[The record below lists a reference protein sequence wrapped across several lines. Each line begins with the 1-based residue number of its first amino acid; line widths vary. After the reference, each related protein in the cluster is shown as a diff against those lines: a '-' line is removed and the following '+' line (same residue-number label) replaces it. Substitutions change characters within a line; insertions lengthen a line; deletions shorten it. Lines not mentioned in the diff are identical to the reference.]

1 MEIRLITVL
10 SIVASSMLVAG
21 GYKIPEQSLNSNA
34 LGAAYVAHTSG
45 ADSAYFNP
53 ANMSFMED
61 KQYFTAGLTL
71 AHLPSITY
79 TLASPYS
86 GESEVENIFIPN
98 FHYVSKAI
106 NNLRWGISVT
116 APAGL
121 TKRWETPYQKMY
133 AQEFTLKNVELNPVL
148 SYRIN
153 DALSIAGGLRVVYS
167 EGVVYSDGGTIAPVK
182 REMEGDSFNFGYN
195 LAMTYKPTEDI
206 NLAVTYRSN
215 IDLEEEGEANL
226 FVGEVGQQ
234 YGTSVTVPLPAAL
247 NISVS
252 KTWEDKFTLE
262 FNYER
267 TYWSSYETLDF
278 HYDTAIPLP
287 LQPLFDAP
295 LARDWEDTNTFRV
308 GATVAMD
315 NKITMMMGFAIDE
328 TPVPQRT
335 IGFELP
341 DSDATI
347 FSMGFSYQQTPNLS
361 WGVSFVVD
369 SKESQT
375 VPKGVAENQVLA
387 NGGSLSGGGAYLT
400 TIGLSYEY

>member
-1 MEIRLITVL
+1 MKIRSITVL

-34 LGAAYVAHTSG
+34 LGAAYVAHTMG

-71 AHLPSITY
+71 AHLPAVSY
-79 TLASPYS
+79 KLSSPYS
-86 GESEVENIFIPN
+86 GDSEIENIFIPN

-106 NNLRWGISVT
+106 NDFRWGISLT

-121 TKRWETPYQKMY
+121 TKRWETPYQKLY
-133 AQEFTLKNVELNPVL
+133 AEEFTLKNIEINPVL
-148 SYRIN
+148 SYRVN
-153 DALSIAGGLRVVYS
+153 EQFSIAGGLRVVYS
-167 EGVVYSDGGTIAPVK
+167 EGVVNSDGGTIAPVK

-195 LAMTYKPTEDI
+195 LAMTYKPTNDI

-226 FVGEVGQQ
+226 FVGGVGQQ
-234 YGTSVTVPLPAAL
+234 YNTAVTVPLPAAL
-247 NISVS
+247 NLSIS
-252 KTWEDKFTLE
+252 KTWEDTFTLE

-287 LQPLFDAP
+287 LQPIFDAP
-295 LARDWEDTNTFRV
+295 LARDWEDTNTFRI
-308 GATVAMD
+308 GATIVMD
-315 NKITMMMGFAIDE
+315 NKITMMMGFALDE
-328 TPVPQRT
+328 TPVPQQT

-341 DSDATI
+341 DSDAKI

-361 WGVSFVVD
+361 WGISFLLD
-369 SKESQT
+369 SKDSQSI
-375 VPKGVAENQVLA
+375 PKGVAENPILA
-387 NGGSLSGGGAYLT
+387 NGGGFNGGGAYLT
-400 TIGLSYEY
+400 TIGVSYEY